1 MHDPSLLRSPMKQD
15 LGKCLVTPLECLSL
29 CEHISSISDQALG
42 NKDWRV
48 SIQIKQNVPC
58 GLQAPHRL
66 HSSSEPKH
74 TPDAGAL
81 FSWLNFKTSFVTP
94 VSHQC
99 HALISR
105 KLGLVSDLL
114 SLRKRKVGKSVSNDS
129 GVLLDFVYVITGI
142 SIQLLSSINDKDV
155 PDIPDLSTWS
165 A

>member
-15 LGKCLVTPLECLSL
+15 LGNCLVTPLECLSL

-81 FSWLNFKTSFVTP
+81 FLWLNFKTSFVTP

-129 GVLLDFVYVITGI
+129 GVLLDFVFVITGI

-155 PDIPDLSTWS
+155 T
-165 A
+165 